1 MSAHRILLCAYQC
14 GPDMGSVS
22 QIGWE
27 WYARLC
33 QEHSVTLVTH
43 VRNRPALS
51 AAGAPFAGS
60 DIVFVDTEWFAGPL
74 YRFAKWIFPRSEHSV
89 FIVSSLD
96 YFVFDWSA
104 FRQLRQQ
111 LRTGRRWELLHR
123 VTPVTLAAPT
133 WLGRLGLPTVI
144 GPLNSGLKD
153 PRGFGK
159 IMRQESTWLVRLRG
173 FGRIFDHMIG
183 SSRRAT
189 RILTASRATLEG
201 VPKRYHDR
209 CQPMI
214 ENGVELTRFVPTP
227 WPSVPGPAQALSVL
241 FVGRLIPVKAL
252 HLLLD
257 AVAQLMGA
265 SKAVQLTVV
274 GDGPMRSEWERYA
287 AYLGLATQV
296 SFVGNISLAE
306 VSRHMQQCHVFCLP
320 SVRESGGAVLLEAMA
335 SARPV
340 IAMNFGGP
348 GELVD
353 AEVGA
358 VIDLITPEQV
368 SHDMATCLQDL
379 VANPQDW
386 RRRGLAGRR
395 RVESLYS
402 WSAKVACAK
411 TLYAEILKKESTQWA

>member
-1 MSAHRILLCAYQC
+1 MSARRILLVAYQC

-27 WYARLC
+27 WYARLN
-33 QEHSVTLVTH
+33 QEHEVTLVTH
-43 VRNRPALS
+43 VRNRAALA
-51 AAGAPFAGS
+51 AAGAPLVGS

-74 YRFAKWIFPRSEHSV
+74 YRLAKRIFPRSEHSV
-89 FIVSSLD
+89 FLVSSLD
-96 YFVFDWSA
+96 YFVFDWA
-104 FRQLRQQ
+104 ALRQLREQ
-111 LRTGRRWELLHR
+111 LRGGRRWELIHR

-159 IMRQESTWLVRLRG
+159 IMRQESTWLGRLREV
-173 FGRIFDHMIG
+173 GRLFDYLIG
-183 SSRRAT
+183 SSRRAA
-189 RILTASRATLEG
+189 RILTATRATLSG
-201 VPKRYHDR
+201 VPERYRNR

-227 WPSVPGPAQALSVL
+227 WPKAPTAGNPLKIL
-241 FVGRLIPVKAL
+241 FVGRLVPVKAL

-257 AVAQLMGA
+257 AVAKLIATGSA
-265 SKAVQLTVV
+265 AQLTVV
-274 GDGPMRSEWERYA
+274 GDGPMRAEWESRA
-287 AYLGLATQV
+287 AALGLAGQV
-296 SFVGNISLAE
+296 SFVGSLPMEA
-306 VSRHMQQCHVFCLP
+306 VSMHMQRCHVFCLP

-348 GELVD
+348 AELVD
-353 AEVGA
+353 RGVGA
-358 VIDLITPEQV
+358 LIDLTTPEQAAEDIAARLRDV
-368 SHDMATCLQDL
+368 I
-379 VANPQDW
+379 ANPGAW
-386 RRRGLAGRR
+386 RRRGMAGRR
-395 RVESLYS
+395 RVESRYS

-411 TLYAEILKKESTQWA
+411 TLYAEVLNEGVM